1 MSSSIEAQN
10 ISLIGV
16 EESGEVNL
24 GGQSLTSVGNMSLR
38 GITLSSGQLGAITA
52 GGLLSMDQSSTA
64 TGNVEFYAESDMD
77 LSGSFEGLSIEIQ
90 GNMLLSGALSP
101 TVSVDFVGSQQ
112 ILVTDSDHK
121 IGSLLLHQTG
131 DAPSLEIQAL
141 NQAIEITVTNVL
153 SLNSGILTTG
163 PNALKISESGR
174 VERLSPGITSS
185 HVNGNMKW
193 SIEEGAIEEFNFPI
207 GTASTYLPLSVTFT
221 QPLLSNTVLIASVEN
236 PSSLSLAGLPL
247 AVQPSDIVSVMPPVW
262 QIASTINFA
271 RAQEYTLSTTIGS
284 SPPGV
289 EDALKLLTR
298 ETGRGQDPWT
308 LVSESTLNALTN
320 DGLILRAFGARGGL
334 TPAGTNIAIGTP
346 TPQGEDQV
354 LLQLVNLLASQPG
367 TSAMLTI
374 DTTVALALSG
384 GEVST
389 GVIPFLSDESA
400 GLAWRLE
407 LLAAGMS
414 HFSESVIPADERRV
428 TGILHESELGEIVG
442 TIARWQDQV
451 LSEIGTVSVRF
462 LNLLS
467 PETEIDLILLDGEQT
482 LVQAGIHQAS
492 ELISLAAGTQML
504 EVRNSIN
511 GELIDVFRIDLTM
524 HNQSELILTA
534 VYQSGEEQLI
544 ALTSSGDVIL
554 SSIVTGLETE
564 TESLPIS
571 FRLTGNY
578 PNPFNPL
585 TNIGFD
591 LPEQAEVRLQVFDIV
606 GRLVKSMDVGSRF
619 AGPAQVIRFDGSR
632 LASGTYFYVLNA
644 RTERN
649 VMSQS
654 GTMILLK

>member
-1 MSSSIEAQN
+1 
-10 ISLIGV
+10 
-16 EESGEVNL
+16 
-24 GGQSLTSVGNMSLR
+24 
-38 GITLSSGQLGAITA
+38 
-52 GGLLSMDQSSTA
+52 
-64 TGNVEFYAESDMD
+64 
-77 LSGSFEGLSIEIQ
+77 
-90 GNMLLSGALSP
+90 
-101 TVSVDFVGSQQ
+101 
-112 ILVTDSDHK
+112 
-121 IGSLLLHQTG
+121 
-131 DAPSLEIQAL
+131 
-141 NQAIEITVTNVL
+141 
-153 SLNSGILTTG
+153 
-163 PNALKISESGR
+163 
-174 VERLSPGITSS
+174 
-185 HVNGNMKW
+185 
-193 SIEEGAIEEFNFPI
+193 
-207 GTASTYLPLSVTFT
+207 
-221 QPLLSNTVLIASVEN
+221 
-236 PSSLSLAGLPL
+236 
-247 AVQPSDIVSVMPPVW
+247 
-262 QIASTINFA
+262 
-271 RAQEYTLSTTIGS
+271 
-284 SPPGV
+284 
-289 EDALKLLTR
+289 
-298 ETGRGQDPWT
+298 
-308 LVSESTLNALTN
+308 
-320 DGLILRAFGARGGL
+320 
-334 TPAGTNIAIGTP
+334 
-346 TPQGEDQV
+346 
-354 LLQLVNLLASQPG
+354 
-367 TSAMLTI
+367 MLTI

-389 GVIPFLSDESA
+389 GVIPFLADESA

-492 ELISLAAGTQML
+492 ELISFAAGTQML